1 MCLSLQKYNDRKAM
15 AGKGKYL
22 NEEEKEKW
30 MALLKLEVMSSDN
43 SCCDD
48 NDEYILV
55 HPLPWLSAEVN
66 EFKHKLDEE
75 INKEKSPRARRQ
87 TKRRVIGSPSTRPMP
102 TQGVP
107 AWALVN

>member
-1 MCLSLQKYNDRKAM
+1 MCLSLQKYNDRKAI

-30 MALLKLEVMSSDN
+30 MALLKPEIMSSDD

-55 HPLPWLSAEVN
+55 HPLPRLSAEVD

-87 TKRRVIGSPSTRPMP
+87 TK
-102 TQGVP
+102 
-107 AWALVN
+107 